1 MIPNDRAFNGKNYFL
16 DGDKTIY
23 RYQIF
28 DKVGIYRFKIRF
40 VSVNSPYKQGIAI
53 KLSKKPEF
61 KGVFL
66 INGVQLSA
74 PKKKQL
80 NYVIQEGAFL
90 DNEFEIELKINE
102 GFIAFCNA
110 SNFFSDDQA
119 LTNKIAEMTGKK
131 VEQFENKGFTSGFS
145 AANLYGNAFWAEQI
159 SNNHYQFHCN
169 DHVMDDDYDDL
180 IFDLF
185 VEYSTVE

>member
-1 MIPNDRAFNGKNYFL
+1 MIPNDRAFNGKNYFQ

-23 RYQIF
+23 RYQRF
-28 DKVGIYRFKIRF
+28 DKVGIYRLKIRF

-66 INGVQLSA
+66 INGIQLST
-74 PKKKQL
+74 PKKKHW
-80 NYVIQEGAFL
+80 NYVIQEGEFL
-90 DNEFEIELKINE
+90 GNEFEIELKINE

-110 SNFFSDDQA
+110 SNFLSGNQA
-119 LTNKIAEMTGKK
+119 LTDKIIEMTGKNA
-131 VEQFENKGFTSGFS
+131 EQFENKGFTSGFS
-145 AANLYGNAFWAEQI
+145 ATNIYGNAFWVEQI
-159 SNNHYQFHCN
+159 SNNQYRFHCN
-169 DHVMDDDYDDL
+169 DHAMDDDYDDL

-185 VEYSTVE
+185 VEYSALK